1 MFPPPAP
8 GGPRP
13 RRQLL
18 NSPCNMPLSTVKR
31 DYLAGVATHHLNR
44 VAGLAAG
51 FIITPFALG
60 FLTRQDY
67 GLYALVMSVVSWL
80 SVCDFGFAAGLQ
92 TRLSRD
98 RGRQGGGDSG
108 VIRSGII
115 MQGAAAL
122 VVLMT
127 GILLA
132 WGAPFLLGTAVEM
145 EKTAR
150 GLLLILAGGFALE
163 TASRAFT
170 AILVSREKLQVIHS
184 IQLAGLT
191 VRTATVLLLLTK
203 GWGVFSLGAAYGAGA
218 VVRLLLL
225 VAMSARYRPRIRLRT
240 GDFSPR
246 AALEVGRL
254 GLWFSVGGAAGIL
267 ILGMDRL
274 LAAKLVSLEA
284 VAVLYL
290 TGRLYEAAESM
301 LRPLTDTARPLLGR
315 LLGSADRKNATRIF
329 FELQPLNRAGTLLAA
344 AGIWAANRSFVTAWV
359 GAENY
364 GGWGLDLALAA
375 AFVARMWV
383 LPDRAFLS
391 AALVV
396 KPQALVR
403 LGEGVLNFALSVLW
417 GLAFGLMGIVAATP
431 AAALATSCRQLPRLT
446 RQVLDGR
453 ATASTAIPYRL
464 AFALLAA
471 AAGGRWLASQT
482 GGFHGAAAAAVAVA
496 LIAGS
501 AFWVFLPAEGAKR
514 QIRGLFFRGADA

>member
-1 MFPPPAP
+1 
-8 GGPRP
+8 
-13 RRQLL
+13 
-18 NSPCNMPLSTVKR
+18 MPLSTVKR

-145 EKTAR
+145 EKTAS

-163 TASRAFT
+163 TASRAFS

-246 AALEVGRL
+246 AAREVGRL
-254 GLWFSVGGAAGIL
+254 GLWFSAGGAAGIL